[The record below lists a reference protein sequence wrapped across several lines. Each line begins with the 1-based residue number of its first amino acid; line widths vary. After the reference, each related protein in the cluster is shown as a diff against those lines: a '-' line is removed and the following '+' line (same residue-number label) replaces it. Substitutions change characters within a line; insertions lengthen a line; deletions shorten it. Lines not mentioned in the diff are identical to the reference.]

1 MKSFT
6 VVSIILGATF
16 TLVPIHN
23 FSQAQE
29 RREGAV
35 SFGDWRG
42 DAPGVLH
49 RITVGDLPAPFAT
62 SPTALRSKVLR
73 RPQGASL
80 LAPAGFT
87 VQLIAQDLKGPRIMR
102 AAPNG
107 DIFLAESEGGRVRLL
122 RFVSGEDKPAKNI
135 VFAEGLDRPYGIAF
149 YPPGPQPNYVYIAT
163 ESAVMRY
170 PYSSEELK
178 PSGVKENVATLP
190 ANGGHWT
197 RDIAFSA
204 DGATLYV
211 SIGSESNVAE
221 GVKAQSAAEIEA
233 LEKTEGLGAMG
244 GAEKGR
250 AIVLALDPEGG
261 HKRDFATGLRNC
273 SGLAIRPGSN
283 DVWCAV
289 NERDMLGDDL
299 PPDYATKV
307 RDGAFYGWPWYYI
320 GSHPDPRHTGQRL
333 DLANK
338 VDVPDVLIQP
348 HSAPLG
354 ISFYDGAQFPP
365 EYKGDAFVA
374 LHGSWNRSKDVGYK
388 IIRLRFNGG
397 KPTGEY
403 EDFVTGFVIDNGHVW
418 GRPVGVVVAADGS
431 LLFSEDGAGTIW
443 RVSYTGK

>member
-6 VVSIILGATF
+6 LMLFIIGATF
-16 TLVPIHN
+16 TLSPLH
-23 FSQAQE
+23 SQSHAQE
-29 RREGAV
+29 RREGVAA
-35 SFGDWRG
+35 FGDWRG
-42 DAPGVLH
+42 DAPGVLR
-49 RITVGDLPAPFAT
+49 RITVGDLPAPLAT
-62 SPTALRSKVLR
+62 SPTALRSKVLP
-73 RPQGASL
+73 RPSGASL

-87 VQLIAQDLKGPRIMR
+87 VQLIAQDLKGPRTMR

-107 DIFLAESEGGRVRLL
+107 DIFLAESQGGGVRVL
-122 RFVSGEDKPAKNI
+122 RFVSGEDKPAKNV
-135 VFAEGLDRPYGIAF
+135 VFVDGLDRPYGIAF
-149 YPPGPQPNYVYIAT
+149 YPPGPQPRYVYIAT
-163 ESAVMRY
+163 ETAVLRY
-170 PYSSEELK
+170 PYSSGELK
-178 PSGVKENVATLP
+178 PSGAMENVSSLP
-190 ANGGHWT
+190 AGGRHWT
-197 RDIAFSA
+197 RDLAFSP

-221 GVKAQSAAEIEA
+221 GAKAQSPAEIEA

-250 AIVLALDPEGG
+250 AIVLALDPNGG
-261 HKRDFATGLRNC
+261 QKRDFATGLRNC
-273 SGLAIRPGSN
+273 SGLTIRPGS
-283 DVWCAV
+283 DEVWCAA

-307 RDGAFYGWPWYYI
+307 SDGAFYGWPWYYI
-320 GSHPDPRHTGQRL
+320 GSHPDPRHSGERP

-338 VDVPDVLIQP
+338 VAVPDVLIQP

-388 IIRLRFNGG
+388 IIRLRFNDG
-397 KPTGEY
+397 KPTGDY

-418 GRPVGVVVAADGS
+418 GRPVGVVVAPDGS

-443 RVSYTGK
+443 RVFYMGK